1 MVLLF
6 DINKVPR
13 STTRAEWREMDR
25 WRRST
30 EARLRAERYKQL
42 KSMTLFATTHP
53 DEAMKIA
60 EHIINPP
67 LLLNPWQK

>member
-42 KSMTLFATTHP
+42 EMLTIYGTTNP
-53 DEAMKIA
+53 ELAA
-60 EHIINPP
+60 ELADRVINPP
-67 LLLNPWQK
+67 VLLGPHQ